1 MRTGN
6 AEVGDNFKAGAGDA
20 FDSIASRGSRRKRS
34 SFPNFLPEN
43 LIKLVSSSGIRS
55 KRQAGSS
62 TEQSPEMSTS
72 TNPNSNMDKIKAAF
86 SRIMDAAKDL
96 LQKIKQSMSGA
107 AQKASSSN
115 DVENMQ

>member
-1 MRTGN
+1 M
-6 AEVGDNFKAGAGDA
+6 GDNFKAGAGDA

-55 KRQAGSS
+55 KRQADLST

-72 TNPNSNMDKIKAAF
+72 ANPNSNMGKIKAAF
-86 SRIMDAAKDL
+86 SRIMEAAKDL

-115 DVENMQ
+115 NVEPMQ